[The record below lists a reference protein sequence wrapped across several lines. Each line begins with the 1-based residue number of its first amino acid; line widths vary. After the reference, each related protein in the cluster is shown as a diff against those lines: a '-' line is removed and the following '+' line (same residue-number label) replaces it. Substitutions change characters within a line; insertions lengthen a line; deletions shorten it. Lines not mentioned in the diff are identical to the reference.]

1 MDDANPVPPAS
12 SVKSGA
18 GELIL
23 RVASAL
29 VLAPLALG
37 SAYVGGW
44 LFVLFWGVAALIVFW
59 EWTSMMAGADRRSVL
74 MTGSAGLALALALA
88 GAQRFRSAVIV
99 LAMGALGAAAL
110 SGRGQRGWA
119 AGGVCY
125 AGVIVI
131 APVVLRSDG
140 VYGFIAILFLFAIVW
155 ATDIAAYFAGR
166 AIGGPLLLPR
176 VSPKKT
182 WSGAIAGLAAA
193 AVAAILVAKAAD
205 LPGLAAIAAIAV
217 ILSAFS
223 QAGDLFES
231 AIKRKFGAKD
241 SGHLIPGHGGLM
253 DRLDGFVAA
262 AFAAVLMG
270 LVRGGSEAPARG
282 LLLW

>member
-1 MDDANPVPPAS
+1 MGDANPAPAAS

-18 GELIL
+18 SELVL

-29 VLAPLALG
+29 VLAPLAIG
-37 SAYVGGW
+37 TAYLGGW
-44 LFVLFWGVAALIVFW
+44 LFVVFWGVAALIVYW
-59 EWTSMMAGADRRSVL
+59 EWTSLMAGADRRSVL
-74 MTGSAGLALALALA
+74 MAGSAGLALALALA

-125 AGVIVI
+125 AGAVGI
-131 APVVLRSDG
+131 APVMLRSDDA
-140 VYGFIAILFLFAIVW
+140 YGFTAVLLLFAVVW

-166 AIGGPLLLPR
+166 AIGGPLLMPR
-176 VSPKKT
+176 FSPKKT
-182 WSGAIAGLAAA
+182 WSGAIGGVAA
-193 AVAAILVAKAAD
+193 AV
-205 LPGLAAIAAIAV
+205 IAAIVLAKTAGLSGLPAIAIIAV
-217 ILSAFS
+217 LLSAVS

-231 AIKRKFGAKD
+231 AFKRKFGAKD

-262 AFAAVLMG
+262 SLVAVSIG
-270 LVRGGSEAPARG
+270 LVRGGWEAPARG

>member
-1 MDDANPVPPAS
+1 
-12 SVKSGA
+12 
-18 GELIL
+18 
-23 RVASAL
+23 
-29 VLAPLALG
+29 
-37 SAYVGGW
+37 
-44 LFVLFWGVAALIVFW
+44 
-59 EWTSMMAGADRRSVL
+59 MMAGADRRSVL

-205 LPGLAAIAAIAV
+205 LPGLAAIAVIAV

-262 AFAAVLMG
+262 AFAAVLIG